1 MSSREGEASQYSEKH
16 RDESDTVCYHCAFCA
31 VGQASVSDLTNVSWD
46 SAWTNSHVSAMCQ
59 CRE

>member
-46 SAWTNSHVSAMCQ
+46 SAWTNSHVSV
-59 CRE
+59 